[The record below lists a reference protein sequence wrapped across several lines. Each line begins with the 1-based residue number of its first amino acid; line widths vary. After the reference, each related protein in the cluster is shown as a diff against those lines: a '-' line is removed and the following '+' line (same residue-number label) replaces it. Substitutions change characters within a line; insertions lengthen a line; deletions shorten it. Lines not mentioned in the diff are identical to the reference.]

1 MERDASSFVNAVVAE
16 GFTRDEAVGAAEMI
30 VREESLRDPAYPY
43 TISMMLG
50 FETCRVTADVEGNT
64 LVLRRCVRTDWSAA

>member
-1 MERDASSFVNAVVAE
+1 MNAVVAE
-16 GFTRDEAVGAAEMI
+16 GFTRDEAADAAAMI
-30 VREESLRDPAYPY
+30 LRDEPQRDPAYPC

-50 FETCRVTADVEGNT
+50 FETCRVTADVEGDA